1 MNAKLYVGNLSYNV
15 TNDQL
20 GQLFSQAG
28 AVLEAIVVMDKLS
41 GRSKGFGFV
50 TFATQE
56 EADQA
61 MSSLNETDYEGRKLI
76 VSPARPQAPRENR
89 TYSKPYKEQYNKDN
103 Y

>member
-1 MNAKLYVGNLSYNV
+1 MNAKLYVGNLSYAV
-15 TNDQL
+15 TNEQL

-28 AVLEAIVVMDKLS
+28 TVLEAIVVMDKLS

-50 TFATQE
+50 TFGTQE

-61 MSSLNETDYEGRKLI
+61 MSLLNETDYEGRKLI
-76 VSPARPQAPRENR
+76 VNPARPQAPRENR
-89 TYSKPYKEQYNKDN
+89 PYKPYKEQYNKDN